1 MAQGQRLA
9 GIELGGTK
17 CIAVLGNGA
26 TIVDQASVPTQ
37 DPHAT
42 LAALH
47 QQLLRWHREA
57 PLAALGIASFGPIA
71 LDPAGPAFGTML
83 PTPKPGWSG
92 AAILAPLR
100 GDLPCPVRIDTD
112 VNGAALAEYRWGAGQ
127 GFDSLCY
134 VTIGT
139 GVGAGL
145 LVEGRCVH
153 GAMHPEIGHLRLRR
167 APGDRFA
174 GSCAFHGD
182 CIEGLVSG
190 PALAKRFGMPGEE
203 IPDDHWQWRHV
214 ASDLAE
220 LVGAILHTTA
230 PWRIMFGG
238 SVPLARPFLL
248 DQVREIAVDRF
259 ASYLPFLDR
268 RSAQDIIGLASLG
281 TQAGPLGALALAN
294 EATK

>member
-1 MAQGQRLA
+1 
-9 GIELGGTK
+9 
-17 CIAVLGNGA
+17 
-26 TIVDQASVPTQ
+26 
-37 DPHAT
+37 
-42 LAALH
+42 
-47 QQLLRWHREA
+47 
-57 PLAALGIASFGPIA
+57 
-71 LDPAGPAFGTML
+71 
-83 PTPKPGWSG
+83 
-92 AAILAPLR
+92 
-100 GDLPCPVRIDTD
+100 VRIDTD
-112 VNGAALAEYRWGAGQ
+112 VNGAVLAEYLWGAGQ